1 MKKRTISP
9 MIIGL
14 ASGITIIL
22 SVILM
27 LLLGYNDN
35 DIHSYVLLAASGL
48 MIAFGGLLSYF
59 YNDRFAAVVILCF
72 TILGFI
78 SLRMFYTHPILEM
91 SLAPN
96 WLLIIILIALISSFA
111 AIILSSY
118 RLPVNQLVF
127 DNKIFGDVPKNQL
140 PSLILAIINCVLLIL
155 LFLNH
160 LIMKGAYV
168 EIVTG
173 IVLVMVMF
181 GKFLSYVVKHR
192 IGSLIILASTVV
204 LILGVNPKELSIDNT
219 SVILMML
226 EYILSII
233 LSIVEVV
240 KYEEG
245 EEVRI
250 GPKEYK
256 D

>member
-1 MKKRTISP
+1 
-9 MIIGL
+9 
-14 ASGITIIL
+14 
-22 SVILM
+22 
-27 LLLGYNDN
+27 
-35 DIHSYVLLAASGL
+35 
-48 MIAFGGLLSYF
+48 
-59 YNDRFAAVVILCF
+59 
-72 TILGFI
+72 
-78 SLRMFYTHPILEM
+78 
-91 SLAPN
+91 
-96 WLLIIILIALISSFA
+96 
-111 AIILSSY
+111 
-118 RLPVNQLVF
+118 
-127 DNKIFGDVPKNQL
+127 
-140 PSLILAIINCVLLIL
+140 
-155 LFLNH
+155 
-160 LIMKGAYV
+160 MKGAYV

-173 IVLVMVMF
+173 IVLIMIMF

-233 LSIVEVV
+233 LSILEMV

>member
-1 MKKRTISP
+1 MKKRTIAP
-9 MIIGL
+9 LIIGL
-14 ASGITIIL
+14 VSGIIIIL
-22 SVILM
+22 SVLLM
-27 LLLGYNDN
+27 PILGYKDN
-35 DIHSYVLLAASGL
+35 NIHTYFLLAFSGL
-48 MIAFGGLLSYF
+48 MIALGGLLSYF

-72 TILGFI
+72 TILGFV
-78 SLRMFYTHPILEM
+78 SLRMFYTHPILEKT
-91 SLAPN
+91 LAPN
-96 WLLIIILIALISSFA
+96 WLLIIILLALISSFA
-111 AIILSSY
+111 AIILSAY

-127 DNKIFGDVPKNQL
+127 DNKIFGEVPKNTK
-140 PSLILAIINCVLLIL
+140 PSLIVTFINATLLIL

-168 EIVTG
+168 EIVVG
-173 IVLVMVMF
+173 IVLVLLAL
-181 GKFLSYVVKHR
+181 GKFLSAVMKHR
-192 IGSLIILASTVV
+192 IGSLIILASTIV
-204 LILGVNPKELSIDNT
+204 LILGINPKELSIDNT

-226 EYILSII
+226 EYVFSII
-233 LSIVEVV
+233 LSILEMV